1 MHSPRELAE
10 NGHAARQRW
19 EKIRETNGRL
29 SHLEGQRTHQN
40 LQFHVGK
47 PRVMFHSKAH
57 LEQMIKDLIQEAER
71 WDLEPKPASLWWTS
85 TYDSEEMMDLLI
97 DTKTGRHRTPFVFV
111 FKKKKTSRNCLEEG
125 MQMATETWWR
135 DVKCLEE

>member
-19 EKIRETNGRL
+19 EKIRETNGRPFT
-29 SHLEGQRTHQN
+29 SGRTKN
-40 LQFHVGK
+40 PPDLQFHVGK

-111 FKKKKTSRNCLEEG
+111 FQKKKNRQGIAWKKGCKLQLRPGGG
-125 MQMATETWWR
+125 M
-135 DVKCLEE
+135 